1 MSNYFIDNETDASY
15 ALEEVLLGEASQNR
29 FDRLAALQSAK
40 EFITENHY
48 KAVEDAIHNLFSYEY
63 DLQFLIE
70 EICDELKNNMVYN
83 K

>member
-1 MSNYFIDNETDASY
+1 MSNYIDNETDASY

-29 FDRLAALQSAK
+29 IDRLNALDSAK
-40 EFITENHY
+40 DFITESHY
-48 KAVEDAIHNLFSYEY
+48 KAVEEAIHNLFNYEY
-63 DLQFLIE
+63 DLQFMIE